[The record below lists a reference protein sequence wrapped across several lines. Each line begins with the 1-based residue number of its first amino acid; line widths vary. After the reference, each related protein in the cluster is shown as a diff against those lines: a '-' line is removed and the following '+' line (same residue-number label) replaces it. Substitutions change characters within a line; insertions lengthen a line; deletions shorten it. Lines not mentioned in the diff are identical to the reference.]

1 MAIPPESPETPLSEP
16 ISNTAIPGNV
26 AQADL
31 YYERSFSSAVGQD
44 DSYGVSLN
52 YPNEPWFGDL
62 TYKSVGA
69 DFTPSLGFVNRR
81 AVSLYDASAGYL
93 LRYHNYFLRT
103 FSMTTRNQFF
113 ADLAVA
119 WNLAR
124 ARSDPKS

>member
-16 ISNTAIPGNV
+16 ISNTAIPRHFDGNV

-62 TYKSVGA
+62 TYKNVGA
-69 DFTPSLGFVNRR
+69 DSHPHW
-81 AVSLYDASAGYL
+81 AS
-93 LRYHNYFLRT
+93 
-103 FSMTTRNQFF
+103 
-113 ADLAVA
+113 
-119 WNLAR
+119 
-124 ARSDPKS
+124 